1 MDAYSIGIGVYLVAL
16 LVIGFICTK
25 FVKTF
30 EDFALM
36 GRRVKPWLIVA
47 TISASWYGAGTVSGL
62 PSLAFRSG
70 MTTPFMWLMGAS
82 LGYFIVI
89 TLAPRVNRTK
99 LITVP
104 DILEARYGP
113 AARYLGLVGVL
124 GTWSTYIGY
133 QIIAIGWILDVAL
146 GIPPVPWGFIL
157 GFGIVLIYTVAGGL
171 YAVVWTDFIQ
181 AMVMIVG
188 ITLMV
193 PVALSKIGGVAAA
206 TAAITAVDSNL
217 FNPFGVGFLTAIGF
231 FLMLFGLAVCDPTT
245 HQRLLACESDR
256 SARKAAYAALF
267 MPIFFYTLIPIA
279 ALMARV
285 LFPDIP
291 NPEYTLLWLARY
303 LLPAIV
309 GVPLMVAVVATVM
322 STADSALNICSTLII
337 NDIYKRLINPKA
349 SEQRLVFLSRVFVV
363 VWAIY
368 GLVLA
373 FALPGVLAGLRIAY
387 SIMAGVVSPAFLA
400 AFLWRR
406 ATPAGGVASLAVGL
420 VTLIY
425 SYYNEPFGL
434 SPVIPTMLLGWI
446 ALIVVSL
453 ATAPPEDE
461 QVRLFMPPRKTIS
474 S

>member
-1 MDAYSIGIGVYLVAL
+1 MDVYSIGIAIYL
-16 LVIGFICTK
+16 LVLLAIGFVCTRYI
-25 FVKTF
+25 KTF

-36 GRRVKPWLIVA
+36 GRSVKPWLIVA

-62 PSLAFRSG
+62 PSLAFRTG
-70 MTTPFMWLMGAS
+70 LTTPFMWLMGAS

-89 TLAPRVNRTK
+89 TLAPRVNRTR
-99 LITVP
+99 LTTVP
-104 DILEARYGP
+104 DILGARYGP

-146 GIPPVPWGFIL
+146 GIPPVPWGFVL

-193 PVALSKIGGVAAA
+193 PVALAKIGGVTAA
-206 TAAITAVDSNL
+206 TSAITAIEPNL
-217 FNPFGVGFLTAIGF
+217 FNPFGVGLLTAIGY

-245 HQRLLACESDR
+245 HQRFLACESQR

-279 ALMARV
+279 ALFARV
-285 LFPDIP
+285 VFPDIP

-309 GVPLMVAVVATVM
+309 GVPLMAAVVATVM
-322 STADSALNICSTLII
+322 STADSALNICATLIVH
-337 NDIYKRLINPKA
+337 DVYKRLINPQA
-349 SEQRLVFLSRVFVV
+349 SERTLVLLSRVFVV
-363 VWAIY
+363 FWAVY

-400 AFLWRR
+400 AFLWRK

-425 SYYNEPFGL
+425 CRSQQPFGL
-434 SPVIPTMLLGWI
+434 DPVIPTMLLGWI
-446 ALIVVSL
+446 TLIVVSL
-453 ATAPPEDE
+453 FTTPATDEQLKLFTAP
-461 QVRLFMPPRKTIS
+461 RRTIS
-474 S
+474 A